1 MPSTDKDV
9 VAISAT
15 GSVKS
20 AYIYMLVVILL
31 TLAKNP
37 SIAPVKKK
45 FPADPAVVV
54 VSPTMALENDDLV
67 RVSLDI

>member
-1 MPSTDKDV
+1 
-9 VAISAT
+9 
-15 GSVKS
+15 
-20 AYIYMLVVILL
+20 MLVIILL
-31 TLAKNP
+31 ALAKNP

-54 VSPTMALENDDLV
+54 VCPTTALEIDLV